1 MKETEFQDSAPLVIG
16 QYCSPFLKAAKAMGR
31 STKFRLINP
40 LDHRTRNVTIG
51 GNRTSIRLEQ
61 QFWSGLEEIATRE
74 GLSVNVLVS
83 RIRASQ
89 RGDGSL
95 SSAVR
100 VFIQAYFFALAHN
113 RRPVVPKGYV

>member
-1 MKETEFQDSAPLVIG
+1 
-16 QYCSPFLKAAKAMGR
+16 MGR
-31 STKFRLINP
+31 STHFRVMNP
-40 LDHRTRNVTIG
+40 LEPHTRNVTIG
-51 GNRTSIRLEQ
+51 GNRTSIRLER
-61 QFWSGLEEIATRE
+61 QFWSGLEEIVTRE
-74 GLSVNVLVS
+74 GVPMNALVS

-113 RRPVVPKGYV
+113 RRPVVPRGFA

>member
-1 MKETEFQDSAPLVIG
+1 MSRPASLQL
-16 QYCSPFLKAAKAMGR
+16 M
-31 STKFRLINP
+31 NP
-40 LDHRTRNVTIG
+40 LEPHTRNVTIG

-61 QFWSGLEEIATRE
+61 QFWSGLEEIVTRE
-74 GLSVNVLVS
+74 GIPVNALVT

-113 RRPVVPKGYV
+113 RRPLVPKGYA

>member
-1 MKETEFQDSAPLVIG
+1 MAQN
-16 QYCSPFLKAAKAMGR
+16 Y
-31 STKFRLINP
+31 RLINP
-40 LDHRTRNVTIG
+40 LEPRTRNVTIG

-61 QFWSGLEEIATRE
+61 QFWSGLEEIVTRE
-74 GLSVNVLVS
+74 GISVNALVS

-89 RGDGSL
+89 RSDGSL

-113 RRPVVPKGYV
+113 RRPVVPKGYA

>member
-1 MKETEFQDSAPLVIG
+1 MATI
-16 QYCSPFLKAAKAMGR
+16 MGR
-31 STKFRLINP
+31 SASFQILNP
-40 LDHRTRNVTIG
+40 LEPRTRNVTIG

-61 QFWSGLEEIATRE
+61 QFWRGLEEIVTRE
-74 GLSVNVLVS
+74 GISVNALVG

-89 RGDGSL
+89 RSDGSL

-113 RRPVVPKGYV
+113 RRPTVPKGYA